1 MTRLN
6 KTHGTMSARA
16 DFGCLPAA
24 AIYLS
29 SSFDRDGP
37 VAAGSARGFVDGS
50 SEREEEEDS

>member
-1 MTRLN
+1 
-6 KTHGTMSARA
+6 MSARA

-37 VAAGSARGFVDGS
+37 VAAGRARGFVDGS